1 MEERMS
7 PITRMAALAIAASLA
22 VAACEGGD
30 EVPVTAVPDVAP
42 SADASAMAELS
53 ARVDE
58 LEAQLDEVEARLGD
72 AAEAQPGD
80 AEALGDLEAK
90 LDDVEARLGDVDPVN
105 LRSRLSELEQE
116 VDLLS
121 AAFEDFQAPTN
132 LGGSSPDATE

>member
-22 VAACEGGD
+22 MAACEGDD
-30 EVPVTAVPDVAP
+30 EVLVTAVPDVAP
-42 SADASAMAELS
+42 SADASAVAGLS

>member
-1 MEERMS
+1 MS

-58 LEAQLDEVEARLGD
+58 LEAQLDDVEARVGD
-72 AAEAQPGD
+72 AAQAKPGD
-80 AEALGDLEAK
+80 TEALGDLEAQ
-90 LDDVEARLGDVDPVN
+90 LDDVEARLGDVDPIN
-105 LRSRLSELEQE
+105 LRSRLSELEEE
-116 VDLLS
+116 VELLS